1 MGALIEAKEEVARQ
15 ITAALAGMPS
25 PPPVTTDPG
34 ALYPDPVA
42 VLVGRA
48 LMIERGLAASAWY
61 AEVQVFVVAGV
72 SETPAIDELMFIT
85 AARIAEVAGAASF
98 LEASYRTPGGST
110 DLPAREIS
118 IPLYVTEVTS

>member
-15 ITAALAGMPS
+15 ITAALADMPA

-34 ALYPDPVA
+34 ALYPDPVS

-48 LMIERGLAASAWY
+48 LMMERGLARSSWY
-61 AEVQVFVVAGV
+61 AECQVFVVSGV
-72 SETPAIDELMFIT
+72 SETPEIDELMFIT
-85 AARIAEVAGAASF
+85 AARIAEVAGAGSF
-98 LEASYRTPGGST
+98 LEATYRTPGGST

-118 IPLYVTEVTS
+118 IPLYVTEVTP